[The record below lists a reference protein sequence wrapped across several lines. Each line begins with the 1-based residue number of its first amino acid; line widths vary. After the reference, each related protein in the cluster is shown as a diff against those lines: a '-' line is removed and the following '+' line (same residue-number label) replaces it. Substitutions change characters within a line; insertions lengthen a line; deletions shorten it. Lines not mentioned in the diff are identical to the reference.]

1 MSEQKETKP
10 NFLLRRSLAVGSI
23 VLAALGVNA
32 IRVGIENTMEDNRQ
46 IDVFSQRDLI
56 NHPESIP
63 DKYSEVTVY
72 TAKDGDTSPDD
83 AAKHA
88 GAIDE
93 FIVSREISGQ
103 AGGNGKLDIGDEF
116 VLLESQL
123 KKPAPSVKH

>member
-23 VLAALGVNA
+23 VFTALGVNG

-72 TAKDGDTSPDD
+72 TAKDGDTSPDV
-83 AAKHA
+83 AAEHA
-88 GAIDE
+88 GAIDK

-103 AGGNGKLDIGDEF
+103 AGGNGKLHIGDEY
-116 VLLESQL
+116 VLLKSQL
-123 KKPAPSVKH
+123 ADPDLSVNH